1 MSDQQAADAINAKTV
16 VVRSPVPADKVQET
30 ASVNGLW
37 GALKM
42 AALDSTLTNPPRG
55 AAIAFIDWV
64 ESGRPLNPDNPAV
77 QQMAGTLIQHSLA
90 TVAQINQINDLANQ
104 QSDGSTPKAS
114 ASGIGYA
121 FNARKA
127 IAGVIMP
134 SNLNTNYSSQETI
147 TAAVASLASD
157 TNLLAGL

>member
-1 MSDQQAADAINAKTV
+1 MNEQALIDELKKPEYQGLSDQQAADAINAKTV

-90 TVAQINQINDLANQ
+90 TVSQINQINDVANTVVRWV
-104 QSDGSTPKAS
+104 DAEGIGEC
-114 ASGIGYA
+114 GIGYVI
-121 FNARKA
+121 NARRA
-127 IAGVIMP
+127 IAGG
-134 SNLNTNYSSQETI
+134 
-147 TAAVASLASD
+147 A
-157 TNLLAGL
+157 

>member
-1 MSDQQAADAINAKTV
+1 MNEQALIDELKKPEYQGLSDQQAADAINAKTV

-90 TVAQINQINDLANQ
+90 TVSQINQINDVANTVVRWV
-104 QSDGSTPKAS
+104 DAE
-114 ASGIGYA
+114 GIGECGIG
-121 FNARKA
+121 FIINARKA
-127 IAGVIMP
+127 IAGG
-134 SNLNTNYSSQETI
+134 
-147 TAAVASLASD
+147 A
-157 TNLLAGL
+157 